1 MLSRA
6 WRNGSFNSSAVMIWW
21 SYAVCTCTS
30 TAGLKN
36 RAEATLATC
45 CAKYLR
51 VVEDESITT
60 ASLPSS
66 KDGAL
71 AIPTDGRFATRVCGA
86 RCALWRAVLAVF
98 SDVSGYARLA
108 PAARRGPRRRLALS
122 SERAA
127 RSPTPLN
134 PAGFEPRIPRVPNS
148 GLLCRV
154 CLSPMWTCT
163 LVNVVVAFGF
173 Y

>member
-1 MLSRA
+1 
-6 WRNGSFNSSAVMIWW
+6 MIWW

-71 AIPTDGRFATRVCGA
+71 AILTHGGARRRGAPLHAGNNNLMENARRMISKYATQAMGGATR
-86 RCALWRAVLAVF
+86 CAWVERRVVMFLRA
-98 SDVSGYARLA
+98 
-108 PAARRGPRRRLALS
+108 
-122 SERAA
+122 EQ
-127 RSPTPLN
+127 T
-134 PAGFEPRIPRVPNS
+134 
-148 GLLCRV
+148 
-154 CLSPMWTCT
+154 
-163 LVNVVVAFGF
+163 
-173 Y
+173 

>member
-1 MLSRA
+1 VLSRA
-6 WRNGSFNSSAVMIWW
+6 WRNGSFNSSAAMIWW

-71 AIPTDGRFATRVCGA
+71 AIPTRT
-86 RCALWRAVLAVF
+86 LSWR
-98 SDVSGYARLA
+98 
-108 PAARRGPRRRLALS
+108 
-122 SERAA
+122 
-127 RSPTPLN
+127 
-134 PAGFEPRIPRVPNS
+134 
-148 GLLCRV
+148 
-154 CLSPMWTCT
+154 
-163 LVNVVVAFGF
+163 VVVASSLHAGNNNQLVGRTLGE
-173 Y
+173 

>member
-6 WRNGSFNSSAVMIWW
+6 WRNGSFNSSAAMIWW

-71 AIPTDGRFATRVCGA
+71 FIPTHCR
-86 RCALWRAVLAVF
+86 ALSWRAVTR
-98 SDVSGYARLA
+98 GYSNNNQLVGR
-108 PAARRGPRRRLALS
+108 
-122 SERAA
+122 
-127 RSPTPLN
+127 
-134 PAGFEPRIPRVPNS
+134 
-148 GLLCRV
+148 
-154 CLSPMWTCT
+154 T
-163 LVNVVVAFGF
+163 LGE
-173 Y
+173 

>member
-1 MLSRA
+1 VLSRA

-71 AIPTDGRFATRVCGA
+71 AIPTDGRFATRVCGGSLRVVA
-86 RCALWRAVLAVF
+86 RCIGCVLGRAYRATQDSHQRRDEDRGGGWPYRVSALLAH
-98 SDVSGYARLA
+98 
-108 PAARRGPRRRLALS
+108 
-122 SERAA
+122 
-127 RSPTPLN
+127 PL
-134 PAGFEPRIPRVPNS
+134 R
-148 GLLCRV
+148 
-154 CLSPMWTCT
+154 
-163 LVNVVVAFGF
+163 
-173 Y
+173 